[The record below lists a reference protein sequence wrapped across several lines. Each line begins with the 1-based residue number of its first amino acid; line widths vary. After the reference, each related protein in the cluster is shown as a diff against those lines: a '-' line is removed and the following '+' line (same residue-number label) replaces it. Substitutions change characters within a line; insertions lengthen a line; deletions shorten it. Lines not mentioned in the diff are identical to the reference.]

1 MKLIAMVLILVG
13 VLAVGYQGFSFIT
26 REKVVDLGPVEV
38 TKEHKKTVFL
48 PPLVGGLILVSG
60 IALLVLD
67 SKKA

>member
-1 MKLIAMVLILVG
+1 MKLIAIVLILVG
-13 VLAVGYQGFSFIT
+13 ILAVGYQGFTFIT

-48 PPLVGGLILVSG
+48 PPVVGGLILVGG
-60 IALLVLD
+60 IALLVMN